1 MRTFDLSPLM
11 RSSVGFDHLSR
22 LMDSATQRD
31 TTSAFP
37 PYNIEKFSEDA
48 YQISIAV
55 AGFSPDELDITLTDG
70 VLVVSGN
77 SKEEEEEEEEDT
89 RFIHRGIAKRS
100 FERRFQLAETIEV
113 LDASF
118 DHGMLKVDLKR
129 VVPEHLLPRSIKIK
143 QDKAK
148 GSKIKLED
156 KAA

>member
-22 LMDSATQRD
+22 LMDSASRRD
-31 TTSAFP
+31 TASTFP
-37 PYNIEKFSEDA
+37 PYNIEKLNEDE

-55 AGFSPDELDITLTDG
+55 AGFSQDELDITLTDG
-70 VLVVSGN
+70 VLIVSG
-77 SKEEEEEEEEDT
+77 SSDEDDDDT

-100 FERRFQLAETIEV
+100 FERHFQLAETIEV
-113 LDASF
+113 IDASF
-118 DHGMLKVDLKR
+118 DHGMLKVNLKR

-143 QDKAK
+143 EQKAK
-148 GSKIKLED
+148 NKKVHLED

>member
-11 RSSVGFDHLSR
+11 RSSIGFDHLNR

-31 TTSAFP
+31 TTSTFP

-48 YQISIAV
+48 YQISIAI

-70 VLVVSGN
+70 VLIVSGN
-77 SKEEEEEEEEDT
+77 SKEEEDDA

-118 DHGMLKVDLKR
+118 DHGMLRVDLKR
-129 VVPEHLLPRSIKIK
+129 VVPEHLVPRSIKINQQK
-143 QDKAK
+143 TK

>member
-31 TTSAFP
+31 TTSTFP

-77 SKEEEEEEEEDT
+77 SKEDDDDDT

-118 DHGMLKVDLKR
+118 DHGMLRIDLKR

>member
-11 RSSVGFDHLSR
+11 RSSIGFDHLSR
-22 LMDSATQRD
+22 LMDSATHRD
-31 TTSAFP
+31 TTTAFP
-37 PYNIEKFSEDA
+37 PYNIEKLSEDA

-55 AGFSPDELDITLTDG
+55 AGFSQDELDITLTDG

-77 SKEEEEEEEEDT
+77 SQEEDADDT

-100 FERRFQLAETIEV
+100 FERRFELADTIEV

-118 DHGMLKVDLKR
+118 DHGMLKIDLKR

-143 QDKAK
+143 QQKTK

>member
-22 LMDSATQRD
+22 LMDSATRRD
-31 TTSAFP
+31 TASTFP
-37 PYNIEKFSEDA
+37 PYNIEKLNEDE

-55 AGFSPDELDITLTDG
+55 AGFSQDELDITLTDG
-70 VLVVSGN
+70 VLIVSGN
-77 SKEEEEEEEEDT
+77 SDEDDDDS

-100 FERRFQLAETIEV
+100 FERHFQLAETIEV
-113 LDASF
+113 IDASF
-118 DHGMLKVDLKR
+118 DHGMLKVNLKR

-143 QDKAK
+143 EQKVK
-148 GSKIKLED
+148 NKKVHLED

>member
-11 RSSVGFDHLSR
+11 RSSIGFDHLNR
-22 LMDSATQRD
+22 LMDSATHRD

-55 AGFSPDELDITLTDG
+55 AGFTPDELDITLTDG
-70 VLVVSGN
+70 VLIVSGN
-77 SKEEEEEEEEDT
+77 SKEDDDNDA

-118 DHGMLKVDLKR
+118 DHGMLRVDLKR
-129 VVPEHLLPRSIKIK
+129 VVPEHLLPRSIKINQQK
-143 QDKAK
+143 TK

>member
-11 RSSVGFDHLSR
+11 RSSIGFDHLNR

-31 TTSAFP
+31 TTSTFP

-77 SKEEEEEEEEDT
+77 SKEDDDDDT
-89 RFIHRGIAKRS
+89 RFLHRGIAKRS

>member
-11 RSSVGFDHLSR
+11 RSSIGFDHLNR
-22 LMDSATQRD
+22 LMDSAAHRD
-31 TTSAFP
+31 TTSTFP

-55 AGFSPDELDITLTDG
+55 AGFSPDEMDITLTDG
-70 VLVVSGN
+70 VLVISGN
-77 SKEEEEEEEEDT
+77 SKEEDDVDDA

-118 DHGMLKVDLKR
+118 DHGMLKIDLKR
-129 VVPEHLLPRSIKIK
+129 VVPEHLLPRSIKINQQK
-143 QDKAK
+143 TK

>member
-11 RSSVGFDHLSR
+11 RSSIGFDHLNR

-31 TTSAFP
+31 TTSTFP

-77 SKEEEEEEEEDT
+77 SKEDDNDDA

-100 FERRFQLAETIEV
+100 FERRFQLAEAIEV

-118 DHGMLKVDLKR
+118 DHGMLRVDLKR
-129 VVPEHLLPRSIKIK
+129 VVPEHLLPRSIKINQQK
-143 QDKAK
+143 TK

>member
-22 LMDSATQRD
+22 LMDSATHRD
-31 TTSAFP
+31 TSSTFP
-37 PYNIEKFSEDA
+37 PYNIEKLSEDA

-55 AGFSPDELDITLTDG
+55 AGFSQDELDITLTDG

-77 SKEEEEEEEEDT
+77 SQEEDADDS

-100 FERRFQLAETIEV
+100 FERRFELADTIEV

-118 DHGMLKVDLKR
+118 DHGMLKIDLKR

-143 QDKAK
+143 QHKAK